1 MTEFLELRF
10 PYKPPHRK
18 FVEAHF
24 AQDELHLTGDYLKVL
39 VARVRLDPCRERLK
53 ALEDLKDI
61 LWYWRIDRKYT
72 KDEIQQAEIFR
83 LDWKASAVSNQGGEE
98 DGYDESS
105 ACSVCGAGRVQ
116 KSDLILNVRQL
127 PKRKGFARTLSDEVL
142 VSQEAAEVLLDHKL
156 TGFRFRS
163 VRHHTS
169 RFDGPVT
176 VSAVPT
182 GRELIE
188 KAALVGTNYPSPEFS
203 VWMNRKENSDLAN
216 KMMAEGEVRAE
227 RLASRRPLPI
237 WYQMV
242 PSGQPVSLS
251 PATQFGY
258 TALDPDIKGE
268 YRCPF
273 GHTEGWSLLSEAYV
287 KRSSWDGSDYCVTTQ
302 LYGQHPPGSLFYARP
317 LFLISRKMRSVLAE
331 AEVPGV
337 RSEVAHL
344 VGE

>member
-1 MTEFLELRF
+1 MPAITL
-10 PYKPPHRK
+10 P
-18 FVEAHF
+18 
-24 AQDELHLTGDYLKVL
+24 
-39 VARVRLDPCRERLK
+39 
-53 ALEDLKDI
+53 
-61 LWYWRIDRKYT
+61 
-72 KDEIQQAEIFR
+72 
-83 LDWKASAVSNQGGEE
+83 
-98 DGYDESS
+98 DG
-105 ACSVCGAGRVQ
+105 
-116 KSDLILNVRQL
+116 
-127 PKRKGFARTLSDEVL
+127 
-142 VSQEAAEVLLDHKL
+142 
-156 TGFRFRS
+156 S
-163 VRHHTS
+163 VR

-188 KAALVGTNYPSPEFS
+188 KAALVGINYPSPEFS

-242 PSGQPVSLS
+242 PSGQPASLS

-287 KRSSWDGSDYCVTTQ
+287 KRSSWDGSSM
-302 LYGQHPPGSLFYARP
+302 L
-317 LFLISRKMRSVLAE
+317 
-331 AEVPGV
+331 
-337 RSEVAHL
+337 
-344 VGE
+344 